1 MKAGLS
7 SSLRYAHNLCASLHI
22 LLSLPFRVI
31 FLRQSV
37 PLPLFSISFFLFV
50 WSCISWLLACLIPKA
65 NQSST
70 PIPSLTLYHS
80 FPPRFGL
87 FMLPYILSI
96 TLQQI
101 THATP
106 LCNFKLLINQ
116 SACVLPSLTLKRLKS
131 TLHFISFAY
140 TYSTVC
146 TFVQQHKYLHAYVLL
161 SQSFWKMSISKEGT
175 NIKT

>member
-1 MKAGLS
+1 MKSQYHQSCLNESRSVFFLKICIQPLCFSPHITLS
-7 SSLRYAHNLCASLHI
+7 SFQSNISQSI
-22 LLSLPFRVI
+22 STPPPF
-31 FLRQSV
+31 
-37 PLPLFSISFFLFV
+37 FSIRFFLFV

-80 FPPRFGL
+80 LLPCSGL

-101 THATP
+101 TRATR
-106 LCNFKLLINQ
+106 LRNFKLLINQ
-116 SACVLPSLTLKRLKS
+116 SARVLASLTLKILNS

-146 TFVQQHKYLHAYVLL
+146 TFVQRHEYLHGHVLL
-161 SQSFWKMSISKEGT
+161 LQSF
-175 NIKT
+175 

>member
-1 MKAGLS
+1 M
-7 SSLRYAHNLCASLHI
+7 HTPLCFSPHLTLFSFQSNI
-22 LLSLPFRVI
+22 SQSISTPPSF
-31 FLRQSV
+31 QSV
-37 PLPLFSISFFLFV
+37 FFLFV
-50 WSCISWLLACLIPKA
+50 WSCISWLLACLTPKA

-80 FPPRFGL
+80 PSCLGL

-101 THATP
+101 THTTP
-106 LCNFKLLINQ
+106 LRNFRLLINQ
-116 SACVLPSLTLKRLKS
+116 SACVLASLTLKRLKS

-146 TFVQQHKYLHAYVLL
+146 TFVQRHKYLHAYVLL
-161 SQSFWKMSISKEGT
+161 LQSF
-175 NIKT
+175 

>member
-1 MKAGLS
+1 MKPEYHQSCLNESRSVFFLKICIQPLCFSPHLTLS
-7 SSLRYAHNLCASLHI
+7 SFPSNIS
-22 LLSLPFRVI
+22 
-31 FLRQSV
+31 QSISA
-37 PLPLFSISFFLFV
+37 PAPLFFQSGFFLFV

-80 FPPRFGL
+80 FPPCSGL

-101 THATP
+101 THATHP
-106 LCNFKLLINQ
+106 HNFKLLINQ
-116 SACVLPSLTLKRLKS
+116 SARVLASLTLKRLKS
-131 TLHFISFAY
+131 TLHFMSFAY

-146 TFVQQHKYLHAYVLL
+146 TFVQRHEYLHACVLL
-161 SQSFWKMSISKEGT
+161 LQSF
-175 NIKT
+175 